1 MMIIPCVH
9 CGPRNA
15 SEFQYRGETGS
26 RPDPNRTTPV
36 EWHSYLYDE
45 SNAAG
50 WVTERWYHT
59 AGCRRFFVIERHTV
73 THEIRAARPP
83 DRAPGASE

>member
-36 EWHSYLYDE
+36 EWRSYLYDE
-45 SNAAG
+45 SNVAG

-83 DRAPGASE
+83 VRTPGASE

>member
-36 EWHSYLYDE
+36 EWRSYLYDE

-73 THEIRAARPP
+73 THEIRAARPA

>member
-1 MMIIPCVH
+1 MIIPCIH

-15 SEFQYRGETGS
+15 SEFRHVGETSS

-36 EWHSYLYDE
+36 EWRSYLYDK

-59 AGCRRFFVIERHTV
+59 AGCRRFFVVERHTM
-73 THEIRAARPP
+73 TNEIRAARHSG
-83 DRAPGASE
+83 RAPVGPR